1 MGTYDHANTRVI
13 ATGMRVAVVVGRF
26 NRDITS
32 ALLDGATRVLADA
45 GIEEHNLT
53 VAWVPGAFEIPI
65 VAQRF
70 AEHPDVDVV
79 IALGAIIRGDTPHF
93 DYVCNAVTNG
103 CTQVALETG
112 VPVIFGVLTTDD
124 EEQARARIGGIHGHK
139 GEEAAA
145 SAIEMVALLQTVPE
159 A

>member
-1 MGTYDHANTRVI
+1 
-13 ATGMRVAVVVGRF
+13 MRVAIVVGRF
-26 NRDITS
+26 NREITA
-32 ALLDGATRVLADA
+32 ALLDGALKVLGDA
-45 GIEEHNLT
+45 GIEEHNVM

-65 VAQRF
+65 LAQRF
-70 AEHPDVDVV
+70 AEHPDVDAV

-93 DYVCNAVTNG
+93 DYVCNAVTSG

-112 VPVIFGVLTTDD
+112 VPVIFGVLTTDN
-124 EEQARARIGGIHGHK
+124 EEQARARIGGEHGHK
-139 GEEAAA
+139 GEEAAL